1 MEGDFGPNHKNF
13 MYLNNII
20 KINNVPNKNFIF
32 KSQGNRIDIPKN
44 MLVSAKVQSILRK
57 WFLPLIKDQSILQL
71 QQQMDILPMFICNFN
86 D

>member
-57 WFLPLIKDQSILQL
+57 
-71 QQQMDILPMFICNFN
+71 
-86 D
+86 